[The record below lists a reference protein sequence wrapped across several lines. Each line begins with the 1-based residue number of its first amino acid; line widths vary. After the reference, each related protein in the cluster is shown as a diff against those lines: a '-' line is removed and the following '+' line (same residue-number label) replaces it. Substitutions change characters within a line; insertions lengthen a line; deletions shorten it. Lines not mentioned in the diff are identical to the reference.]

1 LSKQPPFDVTQPGAP
16 DGSPAPIDFSQ
27 DAPGGMPRWLRS
39 SLWGLGGLTLGVML
53 ILAVWAAVLLPQ
65 LPDTSGLAHYQ
76 PKQPLR
82 VYTAD
87 GVEIGGFGQE
97 RRQYLPFDEMPKL
110 MRDSLLAVEDSRFYE
125 HGGIDPVGVLRAV
138 VSNVTGGRRQ
148 GASTITQ
155 QVARTFFLTRE
166 RTINRKLKE
175 ALLSLKIERELGK
188 DQILTLYMNQI
199 YLGNRAYGFAEA
211 AQAYFGKPLGK
222 LSAAECAML
231 AGLPQNPAYA
241 NPVKSPERARTRQL
255 VVLGRMH
262 AQGVLDDEGYEA
274 AKAEKLNVRS
284 NSDPD
289 VHAEYVAELARQQV
303 FSQYGEAAYSTG
315 MKVVTTLRANEQQAA
330 WKALRKTLIDRELGL
345 SWRGPEDREELD
357 AALDDKDPAVA
368 QSLADYPD
376 DDMLHVAV
384 VTHAGP
390 RAVTVVLAT
399 GEVIDVTGKG
409 LRQVQP
415 GLSSKANDKLK
426 LSRGA
431 VVRLLQQGDD
441 WVITQWPEAEGALV
455 ALDPRNG
462 QVRALVGGFDF
473 RRNQFNH
480 VTQGWRQPG
489 SSFKP
494 FLYGAAMENGV
505 MPETLVNDA
514 PITIGEWSPGN
525 ADGSADGPT
534 PLHIGLAKSKN
545 LVSIRLAQLVGPQ
558 AARQWAGKF
567 GFDVD
572 KQPDNLTLALGAG
585 STTPMQLATAY
596 AVIANGGMKV
606 SPVLIQR
613 ISDGAG
619 KAVFEAPKV
628 TLDEDQRAVPA
639 RNTFM
644 IGTLLNE
651 VTRSGTAARAQGQL
665 KRPDL
670 YGKTGTTND
679 VFDAWFAGF
688 QPHVVAVVWLGYD
701 TPRSLGSQASGAS
714 LALPAWIQYM
724 ATALAKEPVQE
735 LPVPEGVIQ
744 TETGWRYIEWANGGF
759 IRELGMGDQVI
770 DPSLIPQAPDPSA
783 SEAIEPEP
791 LDPASERPSG
801 EEPHAESKAES
812 KDSKE
817 PRKSILDKLF

>member
-1 LSKQPPFDVTQPGAP
+1 M
-16 DGSPAPIDFSQ
+16 
-27 DAPGGMPRWLRS
+27 PGGQDLLPDPPSSGSDAGLPRWLTL
-39 SLWGLGGLTLGVML
+39 SLWTLLGGLVSLLLIVGGTL
-53 ILAVWAAVLLPQ
+53 AVLLPQ
-65 LPDTSGLAHYQ
+65 LPDTSGLANYQ
-76 PKQPLR
+76 PKLPLR

-97 RRQYLPFDEMPKL
+97 KRIYLSYEEIPKL
-110 MRDSLLAVEDSRFYE
+110 MQDALLATEDSRFYE
-125 HGGIDPVGVLRAV
+125 HHGIDPVGVARAI
-138 VSNVTGGRRQ
+138 VSNTTGGRKQ

-155 QVARTFFLTRE
+155 QVARNFFLTRE
-166 RTINRKLKE
+166 RTISRKLKE
-175 ALLSLKIERELGK
+175 ALLSLKIERELSK
-188 DQILTLYMNQI
+188 AQILTLYMNQI
-199 YLGNRAYGFAEA
+199 YLGNRAYGFGEA
-211 AQAYFGKPLGK
+211 AQTYFGKPLAK

-241 NPVKSPERARTRQL
+241 NPVKNPERARARQL

-262 AQGVLDDEGYEA
+262 SQGVLDDEAYEA
-274 AKAEKLNVRS
+274 AKAEKLSVR
-284 NSDPD
+284 NPGDTE

-303 FSQYGEAAYSTG
+303 FAQYGEDAYTTG

-345 SWRGPEDREELD
+345 AWRGPEDHEVLD
-357 AALDDKDPAVA
+357 ADLEDKDPAVA
-368 QSLADYPD
+368 QALAEYAD
-376 DDMLHVAV
+376 DEMLHVAI
-384 VTHAGP
+384 VTHAGAK
-390 RAVTVVLAT
+390 AVTLVLAS
-399 GEVIDVTGKG
+399 GEQATVTGKG

-415 GLSSKANDKLK
+415 GLSTKASDKLK
-426 LSRGA
+426 LKRGS
-431 VVRLLQQGDD
+431 VVRVLQQGTD

-473 RRNQFNH
+473 KRNQFNH

-514 PITIGEWSPGN
+514 PITIGDWSPEN
-525 ADGSADGPT
+525 ADGSADGLV

-585 STTPMQLATAY
+585 STTPMQLASAY
-596 AVIANGGMKV
+596 AVIANGGYKV
-606 SPVLIQR
+606 APVLIQK
-613 ISDGAG
+613 ITDGEG
-619 KAVFEAPKV
+619 KPVFEAPKV
-628 TLDEDQRAVPA
+628 ELSEELRAVPA

-701 TPRSLGSQASGAS
+701 TPRSLGSQSSGAS

-724 ATALAKEPVQE
+724 ATALAKEPVAE

-744 TETGWRYIEWANGGF
+744 TETGWRYLEWASGGF
-759 IRELGMGDQVI
+759 IRELGAGDQVI
-770 DPSLIPQAPDPSA
+770 DPSLIPQPPDPNA
-783 SEAIEPEP
+783 SEVVEGAGPDEHGPTAHEGGEDGRAEP
-791 LDPASERPSG
+791 
-801 EEPHAESKAES
+801 K
-812 KDSKE
+812 
-817 PRKSILDKLF
+817 KSILDKLF

>member
-1 LSKQPPFDVTQPGAP
+1 M
-16 DGSPAPIDFSQ
+16 
-27 DAPGGMPRWLRS
+27 PGGQDLQPDPPSAGSDAGLPRWLTL
-39 SLWGLGGLTLGVML
+39 SLWTLLGGLVSLLLIVGGTL
-53 ILAVWAAVLLPQ
+53 AVLLPQ
-65 LPDTSGLAHYQ
+65 LPDTSGLANYQ
-76 PKQPLR
+76 PKLPLR

-97 RRQYLPFDEMPKL
+97 KRIYLSYDEIPKL
-110 MRDSLLAVEDSRFYE
+110 MQDALLATEDSRFYE
-125 HGGIDPVGVLRAV
+125 HHGIDPVGVARAI
-138 VSNVTGGRRQ
+138 VSNTTGGRKQ

-166 RTINRKLKE
+166 RTISRKLKE
-175 ALLSLKIERELGK
+175 ALLSLKIERELSK
-188 DQILTLYMNQI
+188 EQILTLYMNQI
-199 YLGNRAYGFAEA
+199 YLGNRAYGFGEA
-211 AQAYFGKPLGK
+211 AQTYFGKPLAK

-241 NPVKSPERARTRQL
+241 NPVKNPERARARQL

-262 AQGVLDDEGYEA
+262 SQGVLDDEAYEA
-274 AKAEKLNVRS
+274 AKVEKIGVR
-284 NSDPD
+284 NPGDTE

-303 FSQYGEAAYSTG
+303 FAQYGEDAYTTG

-330 WKALRKTLIDRELGL
+330 WKSLRKTLIDRELGL
-345 SWRGPEDREELD
+345 AWRGPEDHEVLD
-357 AALDDKDPAVA
+357 ADLDDKDPAVA
-368 QSLADYPD
+368 QALAEYAD
-376 DDMLHVAV
+376 DEMLHVAI
-384 VTHAGP
+384 VTHAGAK
-390 RAVTVVLAT
+390 AVTLVLAS
-399 GEVIDVTGKG
+399 GEQATVTGKG

-415 GLSSKANDKLK
+415 GLSPKASDKLK
-426 LSRGA
+426 LKRGS
-431 VVRLLQQGDD
+431 VVRVLQQGSD

-473 RRNQFNH
+473 KRNQFNH

-514 PITIGEWSPGN
+514 PITIGDWSPEN
-525 ADGSADGPT
+525 ADGSADGLI

-585 STTPMQLATAY
+585 STTPMQLASAY
-596 AVIANGGMKV
+596 AVIANGGYKV
-606 SPVLIQR
+606 APVLIQK
-613 ISDGAG
+613 ITDGEG
-619 KAVFEAPKV
+619 KPVFEAPKV
-628 TLDEDQRAVPA
+628 ELTEELRAVPA

-701 TPRSLGSQASGAS
+701 TPRSLGSQSSGAS

-724 ATALAKEPVQE
+724 GTALAKEPVAE

-744 TETGWRYIEWANGGF
+744 TETGWRYLEWANGGF
-759 IRELGMGDQVI
+759 IRELGAGDQVI
-770 DPSLIPQAPDPSA
+770 DPSMIPQPPDPTA
-783 SEAIEPEP
+783 SEVVEGAGADDHTPSAHEGGEDGKA
-791 LDPASERPSG
+791 DP
-801 EEPHAESKAES
+801 K
-812 KDSKE
+812 
-817 PRKSILDKLF
+817 KSILDKLF